1 MRVIAVIA
9 FTSVLVGI
17 SNPLFAF
24 RGNLGGMLT
33 QSGCR
38 ACHPNAAP
46 MTPASGG
53 FAVIDPSNNSPVT
66 RFEPGKQYVLRVHFT
81 PVSATAPYVVG
92 YKMEVYNGRS
102 ESAGQILDAPIGP
115 VNAQGNDTTPD
126 RRHVPTPSTI
136 ARIVYTNQLTQAQTV
151 SLNWRAPTD
160 TTSPV
165 VFNLWRLETNAN
177 GASAGDRGTGSQA
190 EIFTLLAPQ
199 GSGGAPPNGDDTET
213 ADQEG
218 PGSTNSYS
226 FSGDLGGGCGTL
238 RADGSLRSVYF
249 LHALG
254 LAIMGMFLMILI
266 RPKKRG
272 ADFSAPHKA
281 SIQN

>member
-1 MRVIAVIA
+1 MRWISIIALIA
-9 FTSVLVGI
+9 AMGVL
-17 SNPLFAF
+17 STPLLAF
-24 RGNLGGMLT
+24 RGSLGGMLT

-53 FAVIDPSNNSPVT
+53 FAVIDPATSSPVT

-81 PVSATAPYVVG
+81 PASTQAPYVVG
-92 YKMEVYNGRS
+92 YKMEIYNGRS
-102 ESAGQILDAPIGP
+102 ESAGQILDAPLGP

-126 RRHVPTPSTI
+126 RRHIPTPSTI
-136 ARIVYTNQLTQAQTV
+136 ARIVYTNQIAQAQTV

-160 TTSPV
+160 ATSPV

-177 GASAGDRGTGSQA
+177 GASGGDRGTGSQA

-199 GSGGAPPNGDDTET
+199 GSGGAPPDNGDSGGDDPDVLDPMNT
-213 ADQEG
+213 
-218 PGSTNSYS
+218 YS
-226 FSGDLGGGCGTL
+226 FSGDLSGGCGV
-238 RADGSLRSVYF
+238 LRSSSVN
-249 LHALG
+249 LQSALQVLL
-254 LAIMGMFLMILI
+254 LALMSLVSIVLL

-272 ADFSAPHKA
+272 ADFSAPLKD
-281 SIQN
+281 

>member
-1 MRVIAVIA
+1 
-9 FTSVLVGI
+9 
-17 SNPLFAF
+17 
-24 RGNLGGMLT
+24 
-33 QSGCR
+33 
-38 ACHPNAAP
+38 

-53 FAVIDPSNNSPVT
+53 FAVIDPTTSSPVT

-126 RRHVPTPSTI
+126 RRHIPTPSTI

-160 TTSPV
+160 TSSSV

-177 GASAGDRGTGSQA
+177 AASGGDRGTGSQA
-190 EIFTLLAPQ
+190 EIFTLLAPE
-199 GSGGAPPNGDDTET
+199 GSGGNPPDGDDTET

-218 PGSTNSYS
+218 PGSTNTYS

-238 RADGSLRSVYF
+238 RADDSLRLFHS
-249 LHALG
+249 LQILG
-254 LAIMGMFLMILI
+254 LTIMGMFLMILI

-281 SIQN
+281 LIQNGRELSQNRKWHQSLNHKQ